1 MKNLVMKDLRLTTKM
16 NIFALLY
23 GIIIGF
29 TGLMINDVY
38 RSKTMYIVGMSLS
51 IYIVA
56 IYTSG
61 FEGRAKSDIILNS
74 FPINRID
81 IVKAKYV
88 SMIIYIILGG
98 MFIIIPT
105 QIFKLIGS
113 FSGKVGNPAS
123 LFDFL
128 FVLALS
134 LIFYSIYLPFYYKS
148 DDGLRTFNQVF
159 YMIMIIIPGVIGK
172 LGKKIEGT
180 ELFSYIIG
188 MDLKSVILI
197 LLGLGVVL
205 YIISLQISKQIYL
218 KREF

>member
-16 NIFALLY
+16 NIFAFIY

-29 TGLMINDVY
+29 SGLALNDVY
-38 RSKTMYIVGMSLS
+38 ISKTMYVIGMLLS
-51 IYIVA
+51 IYIIAV
-56 IYTSG
+56 YTTG

-74 FPINRID
+74 FPINRTD
-81 IVKAKYV
+81 IVRAKYI

-105 QIFKLIGS
+105 QIFKLMGV
-113 FSGKVGNPAS
+113 FSNNAGNPAG

-134 LIFYSIYLPFYYKS
+134 LIFYSIYLPLYYKS

-159 YMIMIIIPGVIGK
+159 YMIMIITPGIIGK
-172 LGKKIEGT
+172 IGRNVEGT
-180 ELFSYIIG
+180 ELFKYIIG
-188 MDLKSVILI
+188 IDLKSIILI
-197 LLGLGVVL
+197 LLAVGVVL
-205 YIISLQISKQIYL
+205 YIMSLQISKQIYL
-218 KREF
+218 KKEF